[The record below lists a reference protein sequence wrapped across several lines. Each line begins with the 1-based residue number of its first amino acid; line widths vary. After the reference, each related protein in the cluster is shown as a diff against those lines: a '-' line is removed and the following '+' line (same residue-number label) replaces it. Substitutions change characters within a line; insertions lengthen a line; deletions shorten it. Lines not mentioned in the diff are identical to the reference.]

1 MTLKIIGVLVGLA
14 YGFLIGFLKYVF
26 LWKKLA
32 NADEEIT
39 SAKIYKSMGISY
51 GVDVL
56 TLLLVF
62 LLRKAMPFDF
72 FWTIFAA
79 AIGLSVSTKFVPMRN
94 IVGQVKEK

>member
-1 MTLKIIGVLVGLA
+1 MTLIILGVLVGLA

-32 NADEEIT
+32 KANEDIT
-39 SAKIYKSMGISY
+39 SGMIYKRMGISY
-51 GVDVL
+51 VVNIL

-62 LLRKAMPFDF
+62 LLRKVMPFDF

-79 AIGLSVSTKFVPMRN
+79 AIGLSISTKFVPLRN